1 MTPAGCA
8 GAGRRPLVGA
18 EAPEALRAREQG
30 DITALLSRF
39 SFPSPGAGSGAS
51 QEAGR
56 GRGFS
61 RQPACLPAREELGRI
76 RSGGRRYGQLRFGQ
90 ATSETEGVKRE

>member
-1 MTPAGCA
+1 MTPAICA

-39 SFPSPGAGSGAS
+39 SFPSSGAGSGAS

-56 GRGFS
+56 GRTVFP
-61 RQPACLPAREELGRI
+61 PAGLSPG
-76 RSGGRRYGQLRFGQ
+76 SGG
-90 ATSETEGVKRE
+90 AWPHTERG